1 MHSLV
6 VHRTVPAM
14 VELAISYADDACAI
28 GTLAHVCA
36 VIWRGECTVA
46 RHDEWVRASRDLAR
60 RLGTPIAVLAIVTE
74 GAPAPPSAVR
84 TVQGR
89 FLEDLSR
96 TALAAGVIVD
106 GVGFRAGLVR
116 AVVASVSALA
126 RYKCPF
132 RVVATDA
139 EMARWLQ
146 ERSASL
152 PSGAVRALDHELL
165 SFLAAL
171 RARLAG

>member
-1 MHSLV
+1 
-6 VHRTVPAM
+6 VP
-14 VELAISYADDACAI
+14 EPTITYADDACVI
-28 GTLAHVCA
+28 GTVANVCA
-36 VIWRGECTVA
+36 SIWQGDCSVA
-46 RHDEWVRASRDLAR
+46 RNDEWVRASRDLAR
-60 RLGTPIAVLAIVTE
+60 RLGTPIAVISIVTE
-74 GAPAPPSAVR
+74 GAPTPPGAVR
-84 TVQGR
+84 NAQSR

-106 GVGFRAGLVR
+106 GAGFRAGLVR

-146 ERSASL
+146 ERSTSL
-152 PSGAVRALDHELL
+152 PSGAVRSVDAELL
-165 SFLAAL
+165 RFFAAL
-171 RARLAG
+171 RARLSP

>member
-1 MHSLV
+1 MAEP
-6 VHRTVPAM
+6 T
-14 VELAISYADDACAI
+14 ITYADDACVI
-28 GTLAHVCA
+28 GTLANVCA
-36 VIWRGECTVA
+36 SIWRGECTVA
-46 RHDEWVRASRDLAR
+46 RNDEWVRASRDLGR
-60 RLGTPIAVLAIVTE
+60 RLGTPIAVISIVTE
-74 GAPAPPSAVR
+74 GAPTPPSAIR
-84 TVQGR
+84 TAQGR

-96 TALAAGVIVD
+96 TAFAAGVIVD

-139 EMARWLQ
+139 EMAQWLQ

-152 PSGAVRALDHELL
+152 PSGAVGAVDHELCSL
-165 SFLAAL
+165 FAAL